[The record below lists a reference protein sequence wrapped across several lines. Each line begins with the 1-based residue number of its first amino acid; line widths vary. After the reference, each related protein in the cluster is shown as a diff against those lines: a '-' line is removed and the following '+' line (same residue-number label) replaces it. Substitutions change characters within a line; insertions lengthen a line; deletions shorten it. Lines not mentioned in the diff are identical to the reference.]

1 MRFKTVEYKT
11 AKYKTAKYKA
21 VGYTAVLYRHEMK
34 RSLKSF
40 LIWTLCVG
48 LGCFGCILLYGS
60 LEGEIQGIADSF
72 SELGAM
78 SAALGMDK
86 MSLATMRGY
95 FATEIAMLHSL
106 GGAMYAAALGIGL
119 ISKEQG
125 AHTVDFLNV
134 LPITRGKLLLYKYI
148 TLVTNIFLLN
158 FICAGLYSLG
168 FILMK
173 EELCGREM
181 LCYLLAAALMQ
192 LEIGT
197 ICFLISV
204 CIRKT
209 MTGIGLGIAIVFF
222 AMDMMCRI
230 LPAIEKL
237 KYITPF
243 YFANA
248 ADIFTEGKVSV
259 AMVIIST
266 CVILFSL
273 LAAWRIYN
281 RKDL

>member
-1 MRFKTVEYKT
+1 MRYKM
-11 AKYKTAKYKA
+11 
-21 VGYTAVLYRHEMK
+21 VIYRHEMR

-95 FATEIAMLHSL
+95 FATEIAMMHGL

-119 ISKEQG
+119 LSKEQS
-125 AHTVDFLNV
+125 AHTVDFINV
-134 LPITRGKLLLYKYI
+134 LPVTRKKLLFYKYM
-148 TLVTNIFLLN
+148 TLVTNVFLLN
-158 FICAGLYSLG
+158 AICGILYALG
-168 FILMK
+168 FIAMG
-173 EELCGREM
+173 EELCGYEM
-181 LCYLLAAALMQ
+181 ICYLLSAVLMQ

-197 ICFLISV
+197 ICFLLSALN
-204 CIRKT
+204 RKN
-209 MTGIGLGIAIVFF
+209 MTGAGLGIAILFF

-230 LPAIEKL
+230 VPAIEDL

-243 YFANA
+243 YYANA
-248 ADIFTEGKVSV
+248 ADIFTDGRVSV
-259 AMVIIST
+259 IMIVISA

-273 LAAWRIYN
+273 AAAWMIYD